1 MRLFLRAAAAVL
13 IACVVAACGPV
24 KSDHMTRIDHG
35 LAPSADKA
43 VIVFLRP
50 SGYGGGVQASV
61 YDVTQ
66 PSSQE
71 FIGVVS
77 GGTKIAH
84 AVAPG
89 KYLFMVIGEN
99 ADFMDAEV
107 EAGKT
112 YYVLVAP
119 RMGMFKARFSL
130 LPIHN
135 DAAAKYSIQSERFGE
150 WQRDTYWVENGATA
164 KSWYESSK
172 ESIDRKRITYKR
184 QWNSRTAEDKA
195 ELYLHTRDGI

>member
-1 MRLFLRAAAAVL
+1 MNRWMRAAAAVL
-13 IACVVAACGPV
+13 LACVVAACGPV
-24 KSDHMTRIDHG
+24 KSDHMTRVERG
-35 LAPSADKA
+35 LSPSPDSA

-50 SGYGGGVQASV
+50 SGYGGGVQSSV
-61 YDVTQ
+61 YDV
-66 PSSQE
+66 SRSGGQE
-71 FIGVVS
+71 FIGIVS

-130 LPIHN
+130 LPIHP
-135 DAAAKYSIQSERFGE
+135 DARAKYSIDSERFRE
-150 WQRDTYWVENGATA
+150 WQRDTYWVENGPTA
-164 KSWYESSK
+164 QRWYSESR

-184 QWNSRTAEDKA
+184 TWNGRSTEDKA
-195 ELYLHTRDGI
+195 ELYLHAEDGI